1 MNILKIDDKGKAIC
15 EACKAIV
22 KTTYTLR
29 NIPFSDES
37 GIVKNVLVGVCDQCD
52 SVVSLPHQSTPLVK
66 KKLDKQR
73 GILESRVPAHFID
86 ILNLASLELSGSID
100 FTATIIRYYLH
111 NLLSDNLSKK
121 EINRY
126 VNSDLAK
133 GKSQKRLSIKGKN
146 IMVDIEKL
154 KKITQLKSTSALIK
168 LIILKINEDI
178 LMRKNPETIQFLKS
192 VVAIAS

>member
-1 MNILKIDDKGKAIC
+1 MNILKVDDKGQAIC
-15 EACKAIV
+15 EDCKAIV
-22 KTTYTLR
+22 ETTYLLR
-29 NIPFSDES
+29 NVPFSDQS
-37 GIVKNVLVGVCDQCD
+37 GVVKNVLVGVCDQCD
-52 SVVSLPHQSTPLVK
+52 SVISLPHQSTPLVK
-66 KKLDKQR
+66 KQLDKQR
-73 GILESRVPAHFID
+73 GTLESRVPAHFID
-86 ILNLASLELSGSID
+86 ILNLASLELGGSID

-146 IMVDIEKL
+146 VMVDIEKL
-154 KKITQLKSTSALIK
+154 KKITQIKSTSALIK

-192 VVAIAS
+192 FVAIAS

>member
-1 MNILKIDDKGKAIC
+1 MNILKVGDTGKAAC
-15 EACKAIV
+15 DDCKAFV
-22 KTTYTLR
+22 KTTYLLR

-37 GIVKNVLVGVCDQCD
+37 GVVKNVLVGVCDQCD

-66 KKLDKQR
+66 KQLDKQR
-73 GILESRVPAHFID
+73 GTLESRVPAHFID
-86 ILNLASLELSGSID
+86 ILNLASLELGGSID

-146 IMVDIEKL
+146 VMVDIEKL
-154 KKITQLKSTSALIK
+154 KKITQLKSISALIK
-168 LIILKINEDI
+168 LVILKINKDI
-178 LMRKNPETIQFLKS
+178 LMRKTLKQS
-192 VVAIAS
+192 SF